1 MTSDLSVIPAEQ
13 LTPEQAE
20 QELARLVA
28 EIANHDQSY
37 YQTDAPTVSDADYDS
52 LRHRNRDIEARYP
65 DLVREDS
72 PSEKIGAAVTSGFP
86 KVNHAVPMLSL
97 GNAFNDEDVHDFF
110 GRIRRF
116 LGLKEDQQIDI
127 VAEPKIDG
135 LSISLRYENGEFK
148 LAATRGDGRE
158 GENVTP
164 NVATMHEISKTI
176 AAAVPNILEVRGE
189 VYLGHAAFQ
198 SINEQR

>member
-65 DLVREDS
+65 NLVREDS
-72 PSEKIGAAVTSGFP
+72 PSEKIGAAVTSGFS

-116 LGLKEDQQIDI
+116 LGLKDDQQIDI

-176 AAAVPNILEVRGE
+176 AAAVPNVLEVRGE
-189 VYLGHAAFQ
+189 VYL
-198 SINEQR
+198 